1 MRRCKD
7 CQPKSKAS
15 AMSSTL
21 VSPSQRELEDQAPH
35 SRNGDDA
42 RRRGEI
48 DLLIVDDHR
57 AARYSVWA
65 LLSWK
70 RDIRITGTASSSAE
84 ALTLAK
90 RRRPHACL
98 ISATLGQGEALTLAS
113 RMKHL
118 IDPPRVLIFAD
129 AVDHHLACAATVAG
143 ADGVLCRYADPE
155 EQAGVVRRVA
165 SGEQQFP
172 SLQPAEIHALL
183 DQVEDRD
190 RAIVAMLLEHT
201 PPDHIAGVLGI
212 SARSLELR
220 RQDILKRLGPTCGVD
235 DRRQDG
241 GDHRDRVA
249 TADSRDTRQ
258 SNETGRPER
267 KILPT
272 SDHQMPRL
280 KDGLAE
286 GAQPPDLPDGEHPES
301 SPRAESRPQP
311 PTSPASGLRSRA
323 GLRSLAALGK
333 RLTMSQP
340 SRHTRYELTW
350 FEIAILGLVG
360 IGLLC
365 VVALCVAIAL
375 Q

>member
-1 MRRCKD
+1 
-7 CQPKSKAS
+7 
-15 AMSSTL
+15 MSTAL
-21 VSPSQRELEDQAPH
+21 ISPSQRELQSQAQN

-42 RRRGEI
+42 HRRDEI
-48 DLLIVDDHR
+48 DLLIVDDNH

-70 RDIRITGTASSSAE
+70 PDIRVTGTANSSAE
-84 ALTLAK
+84 ALRLADQCQ
-90 RRRPHACL
+90 PHACL
-98 ISATLGQGEALTLAS
+98 ISATLGQGEALTLAY
-113 RMKHL
+113 RLKHL

-129 AVDHHLACAATVAG
+129 AVDQHLACAARVAG

-155 EQAGVVRRVA
+155 EQVAVVRRAA
-165 SGEQQFP
+165 SGKQQFP
-172 SLQPAEIHALL
+172 DLQPSEIHALL

-190 RAIVAMLLEHT
+190 RAIVAMLLEQT
-201 PPDHIAGVLGI
+201 PPDHIAGLLGL

-220 RQDILKRLGPTCGVD
+220 RQGILKRLGPTCGLD

-241 GDHRDRVA
+241 SGHRDPVA
-249 TADSRDTRQ
+249 GSRETRR
-258 SNETGRPER
+258 SDETGAPER

-301 SPRAESRPQP
+301 SPPAESRQQPQ
-311 PTSPASGLRSRA
+311 TSPASGLRSRA
-323 GLRSLAALGK
+323 GLRSLAVLAK

-350 FEIAILGLVG
+350 SEIAILGLLG